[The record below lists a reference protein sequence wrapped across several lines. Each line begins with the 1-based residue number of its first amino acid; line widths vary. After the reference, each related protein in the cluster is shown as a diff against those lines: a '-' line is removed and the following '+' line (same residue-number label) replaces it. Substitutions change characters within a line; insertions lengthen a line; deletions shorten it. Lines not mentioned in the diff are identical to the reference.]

1 MNAQHL
7 IIVGVDA
14 AWQRSGALNWALHEA
29 VQRRIPLRAVH
40 VVDDRLRKS
49 YGGPVVID
57 GQTVTV
63 APVPEHDTRLVDDLE
78 RYVAAADPKLDLGAD
93 VLVGPP
99 DKRLAELSA
108 EAELTV
114 VGRRGLGTFTRLL
127 IGSTSEA
134 VANHGE
140 GPVVVVPDRWQP
152 ERHAGGPV
160 VVGVDGIDQ
169 SEAAVEFAFEMAA
182 ARKVP
187 LWMVHVWDVPTAH
200 TWDTAAISGVH
211 DRWKEIASRRVHEIA
226 ERWHDKY
233 PDVDLHEKIRQSHP
247 VLGLLDAC
255 VATDAQL
262 LVVGGHRHNRVS
274 GMLVGSVARGVL
286 HHADIPVAVVHE
298 RRTTA

>member
-1 MNAQHL
+1 MIVHKT
-7 IIVGVDA
+7 IVVGVDA
-14 AWQRSGALNWALHEA
+14 PWRRSGALNWALHEA

-40 VVDDRLRKS
+40 VVDDRLRRT
-49 YGGPVVID
+49 YTGPVLLD

-63 APVPEHDTRLVDDLE
+63 ASVPDHDSRLVDELHH
-78 RYVAAADPKLDLGAD
+78 YLASVDPRLDLGAD

-108 EAELTV
+108 DAELTV

-134 VANHGE
+134 VANHGA

-152 ERHAGGPV
+152 ERHAGGPI
-160 VVGVDGIDQ
+160 VVGVDGIDE
-169 SEAAVEFAFEMAA
+169 SEAALEFAFEMAA
-182 ARKVP
+182 RNKIP
-187 LWMVHVWDVPTAH
+187 LWMVHVWDVPATH
-200 TWDTAAISGVH
+200 SWDSSAISGLH
-211 DRWKEIASRRVHEIA
+211 DHWKKVAKVRLHEVA

-233 PDVDLHEKIRQSHP
+233 PEVELHEKVRQSHP

-255 VATDAQL
+255 VATNAQL
-262 LVVGGHRHNRVS
+262 IVVGGHRHSRMS
-274 GMLVGSVARGVL
+274 AMLVGSVARGVL

-298 RRTTA
+298 RPTPA